1 MKLRSSSGPDFAG
14 WCSDV
19 GQSCTP
25 HWACRIKCY
34 FYLLTLLRLATHNA
48 HTKYQTGKWVVKKP
62 FSSINS
68 GPVPPVYSLAA
79 MLDIALVSTH
89 HGAAHSL
96 PWSVTEQSMRVP
108 M

>member
-1 MKLRSSSGPDFAG
+1 MSSSGPDYSG
-14 WCSDV
+14 LV
-19 GQSCTP
+19 QSCTS

-68 GPVPPVYSLAA
+68 GPVPQFAA
-79 MLDIALVSTH
+79 MLTIDSTH
-89 HGAAHSL
+89 QGAAHSL